1 MGTYAYLMPSSDIVD
16 PMIGLGQ
23 LIGWKDKLIKS
34 HSSLRSVTVNIY
46 SHQTSIGSSSPMY
59 QIGNVV
65 MFAVL
70 AYLNDGESDQ
80 IA

>member
-1 MGTYAYLMPSSDIVD
+1 MMGTYAYLMPSSDIVD

-23 LIGWKDKLIKS
+23 LNFGWKS
-34 HSSLRSVTVNIY
+34 HSSRRSVTVNIY